1 MIQIGITHYI
11 RRSSMYFLN
20 ANYYKIRTQSAGR
33 LFHTVMVFDMKEHLR
48 WLVWAGGVQY
58 C

>member
-1 MIQIGITHYI
+1 
-11 RRSSMYFLN
+11 MYFLN

-58 C
+58 CRLCVDRDGK